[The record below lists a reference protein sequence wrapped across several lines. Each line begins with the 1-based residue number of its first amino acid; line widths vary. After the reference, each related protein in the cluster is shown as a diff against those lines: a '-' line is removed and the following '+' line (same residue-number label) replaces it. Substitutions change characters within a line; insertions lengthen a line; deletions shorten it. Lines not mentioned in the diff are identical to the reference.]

1 MVLNRLSVTF
11 TPTEELKHSRKGKSL
26 DKFEY
31 GAYECKTLC
40 VIAYLKEYI
49 SRRNK
54 QEELITDQLII
65 TLKKSFKEASIDT
78 LRRWIKYIFIV
89 DNIVNFS
96 PHRCRVASSSKAK
109 FININIDE
117 IIRRSCWISRKRFFK
132 CYGKEITEYALD
144 HIGFNSICRVNSNVW
159 FLYIVTN

>member
-11 TPTEELKHSRKGKSL
+11 IPTEELKHSRKGKSL

-31 GAYECKTLC
+31 GAYECRTLC

-78 LRRWIKYIFIV
+78 LRR
-89 DNIVNFS
+89 
-96 PHRCRVASSSKAK
+96 
-109 FININIDE
+109 
-117 IIRRSCWISRKRFFK
+117 
-132 CYGKEITEYALD
+132 
-144 HIGFNSICRVNSNVW
+144 
-159 FLYIVTN
+159 